1 MKKIEYIKP
10 EIKEGVIIMESA
22 INAASPFSFNDEN
35 GTGEGGVSTAVYTFR
50 IIRGPGLLTR
60 REASSP

>member
-1 MKKIEYIKP
+1 MKKIGYIKP

-35 GTGEGGVSTAVYTFR
+35 GTGEGGVNDGDATGDALGNKNGSFWDD
-50 IIRGPGLLTR
+50 
-60 REASSP
+60 EN

>member
-35 GTGEGGVSTAVYTFR
+35 GTGEGGVNDGDAS
-50 IIRGPGLLTR
+50 G
-60 REASSP
+60 EALGNSGSFWDDEN